1 MILTGG
7 GTGGHVYPALAV
19 AEQLKKNSDVEAIV
33 YVGVDGHLEERLAK
47 EAGLDFIG
55 LQVIGMPRQF
65 STKLFSFPWQL
76 SKAVWQA
83 LKIVKDFK
91 PTVILGTGGYAAAP
105 ILSAAVLKNI
115 PFAIHEP
122 DSYPGLVN
130 KIFAPH
136 SKLISLGMEA
146 AQTKFVGAQFVGAQF
161 ISPLSKKIVFNG
173 NPISQ
178 RYLHLPDRTTACTTL
193 NLDPLLPVVLVT
205 GGSQGA
211 QAINEAVYTMLPLL
225 ISRENATVVF
235 QVLHQIGEKNWH
247 HMENT
252 LAPALRNHRL
262 YKPRKYIDDLSIA
275 YAASNLAICRSGA
288 MTIAELTATGTP
300 AIFIPYPHGAQN
312 HQMFNA
318 QTVAAAYAAKIIPQS
333 QLSGAFLYE
342 EIERLFSKNFKMS
355 QMRQQMLSLAKPQAA
370 EDLTQQLLN
379 ING

>member
-1 MILTGG
+1 MTGHRVILTGG

-19 AEQLKKNSDVEAIV
+19 AERLKKHSGVEAIL
-33 YVGVDGHLEERLAK
+33 YVGVEGHIEEQLA
-47 EAGLDFIG
+47 EQAGLDFAGLKVIG
-55 LQVIGMPRQF
+55 LPRRI

-83 LKIVKDFK
+83 LKIIKDFK

-130 KIFAPH
+130 KLFAPQ
-136 SKLISLGMEA
+136 SKLISLGMQA
-146 AQTKFVGAQFVGAQF
+146 AETKFKRLGRQE
-161 ISPLSKKIVFNG
+161 KIVFNG
-173 NPISQ
+173 NPISE
-178 RYLHLPDRTTACTTL
+178 RYTHLPDRNAACATL
-193 NLDPLLPVVLVT
+193 DLDPFLPIVLVT

-211 QAINEAVYTMLPLL
+211 QAINEAVYAFLPKL
-225 ISRENATVVF
+225 ISRENASVAF
-235 QVLHQIGEKNWH
+235 QILHQVGERNWH
-247 HMENT
+247 HMENV

-275 YAASNLAICRSGA
+275 YAASNLAVCRSGA

-300 AIFIPYPHGAQN
+300 AIFIPYPYGAQN

-318 QTVAAAYAAKIIPQS
+318 QTVAAAYAAKIIPQNTLNGNS
-333 QLSGAFLYE
+333 LCD
-342 EIERLFSKNFKMS
+342 EIERLLSHNFKMS
-355 QMRQQMLSLAKPQAA
+355 QMRQQMLSLAKPMAA
-370 EDLTQQLLN
+370 ATLADQLLN
-379 ING
+379 LNIV